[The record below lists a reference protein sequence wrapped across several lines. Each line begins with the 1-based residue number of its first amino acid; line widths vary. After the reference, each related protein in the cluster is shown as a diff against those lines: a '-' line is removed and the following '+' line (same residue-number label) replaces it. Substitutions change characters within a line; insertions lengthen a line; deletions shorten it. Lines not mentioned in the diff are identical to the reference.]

1 VDAVICTAV
10 AHHLDEPALM
20 QILAEAKRVLVPSGQ
35 FVFLDALKRSDRFFS
50 RALWKVDRGA
60 HPHTAERLREMLAQE
75 FEICHWEL
83 FSVLHEYALAVLR
96 KRS

>member
-1 VDAVICTAV
+1 
-10 AHHLDEPALM
+10 
-20 QILAEAKRVLVPSGQ
+20 
-35 FVFLDALKRSDRFFS
+35 
-50 RALWKVDRGA
+50 VDRGA